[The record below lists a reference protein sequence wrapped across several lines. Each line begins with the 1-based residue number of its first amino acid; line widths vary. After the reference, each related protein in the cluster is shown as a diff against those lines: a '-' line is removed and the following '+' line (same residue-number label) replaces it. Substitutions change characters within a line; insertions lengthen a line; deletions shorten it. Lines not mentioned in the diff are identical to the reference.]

1 MKVEAPAPELNA
13 YFPQPLYIFKRTS
26 LDYRFRC
33 LEAGTSGTMLQRVKD
48 SCGRTKSQVN
58 ARGWLLSGKRIGSDL
73 AFKHILLANLGVCQ
87 TLASLP
93 GAATPGRAA
102 THLCRRARSCEGR
115 GSNEISWNVFMWSY
129 FARLHFVFFSFDLMP
144 ELASLPARG
153 TRPQPA
159 VLPPATPPEQP
170 ITTTRTCG
178 DTSRKNVQI
187 NLRI

>member
-1 MKVEAPAPELNA
+1 MPRSWDLRHHVAESQRQPWLN
-13 YFPQPLYIFKRTS
+13 QKRGQC
-26 LDYRFRC
+26 LGVALVWKENWIRFC
-33 LEAGTSGTMLQRVKD
+33 VKLI
-48 SCGRTKSQVN
+48 S
-58 ARGWLLSGKRIGSDL
+58 
-73 AFKHILLANLGVCQ
+73 FKHFSSANLGVCQ

-144 ELASLPARG
+144 ELASLLARG

-170 ITTTRTCG
+170 IISYNKDVWGHIT
-178 DTSRKNVQI
+178 
-187 NLRI
+187 

>member
-1 MKVEAPAPELNA
+1 MKVEAPASELNA

-58 ARGWLLSGKRIGSDL
+58 ARGWLLPGKKIGSDL
-73 AFKHILLANLGVCQ
+73 AFEHILLANLGVCQ

-102 THLCRRARSCEGR
+102 THLCRRARSCEGQP
-115 GSNEISWNVFMWSY
+115 GQM
-129 FARLHFVFFSFDLMP
+129 RLVGMCSCGHILRDFVLFFSHLISCLNWQVSQLEELDLSQG
-144 ELASLPARG
+144 SLH
-153 TRPQPA
+153 
-159 VLPPATPPEQP
+159 PPHHLS
-170 ITTTRTCG
+170 
-178 DTSRKNVQI
+178 DH
-187 NLRI
+187 L